1 MIDTLNS
8 DMCALLFLMILRPP
22 RSTRTDT
29 LFPDTTRFRS
39 HAAPLGVGIVAALER
54 DVDERVGDGVDLRL
68 PHQRHQL
75 GRIVVVHGMHGGE
88 MGAADAALQPQA
100 LSLVGEAL
108 GVPRAGILALVAAHV
123 PQPAAPGRDSAK
135 LPHHFPPLTTADRR

>member
-88 MGAADAALQPQA
+88 MGAGDAALQPQA
-100 LSLVGEAL
+100 RSEEHTSELQSLMRISYAVFCL
-108 GVPRAGILALVAAHV
+108 KKKKTHR
-123 PQPAAPGRDSAK
+123 
-135 LPHHFPPLTTADRR
+135 